1 MASLQQF
8 EHGDAIARR
17 YEYDGIVVLV
27 ADVGSDAADGTVDVV
42 DGTAI
47 VVVGDEQYDL
57 DLPEGAAT
65 GFMKNGVVTVEV
77 EQ

>member
-27 ADVGSDAADGTVDVV
+27 ADVGSDAADGTVDIV

-47 VVVGDEQYDL
+47 VVVGDEQYEL
-57 DLPEGAAT
+57 EIEGDTRA
-65 GFMKNGVVTVEV
+65 FIKNGVLTVEV
-77 EQ
+77 DR